1 MTRKR
6 EQYMFH
12 NMNVYYSEHE
22 IGYEQRDLG
31 PKVESA
37 LGSFPVVVITG
48 PRQVGKSTFL
58 RNEFGG
64 FHYINLDD
72 FSLLGQAREDPVSLW
87 EGFDE
92 VIIDE
97 VQKAPR
103 TLEAVKLEV
112 DRGKRKKRFLLSG
125 SSNLL
130 LMSKVTESL
139 AGRAIY
145 LEMLPFTYREMRGK
159 GGKPSRLAQIM
170 EKDFQLDERS
180 ARKEDPLPYI
190 LRGCMPPLLNLSE
203 LGDALLWWESYV
215 RTYLERDLRE
225 LSQIENLVDF
235 RRLLGAMALR
245 TGDVLNQSALAR
257 DTGISQPT
265 VYRYLKLLEVSNL
278 LVRVP
283 PFTAGRSKRIVKS
296 PKLHFIDPGL
306 SAFLAGYHDVE
317 SLRGARELGSL
328 FECLVHLQLR
338 ADAELQVPRV
348 GIYFWRTSGG
358 REVDFVLEQGR
369 DLVAVEVK
377 MTTRPSYNDIKNLLA
392 FLEEHPRAIR
402 GVLVHAGSTL
412 RHLHSKVIAV
422 PWWWLGS

>member
-1 MTRKR
+1 MNDNYSYRDIEYRK
-6 EQYMFH
+6 
-12 NMNVYYSEHE
+12 
-22 IGYEQRDLG
+22 RDLG
-31 PKVESA
+31 PKVRSA

-58 RNEFGG
+58 RKEFKG

-72 FSLLGQAREDPVSLW
+72 FSLLGQAREDPGSLW
-87 EGFDE
+87 EGHDE

-103 TLEAVKLEV
+103 MLEAVKLEV
-112 DRGKRKKRFLLSG
+112 DRSRRKKRFLLSG

-145 LEMLPFTYREMRGK
+145 LEMLPFTYREMKGRG
-159 GGKPSRLAQIM
+159 GSPSRLAEIM
-170 EKDFQLDERS
+170 RKDFQLEERS
-180 ARKEDPLPYI
+180 AKKEDPLPHI
-190 LRGCMPPLLNLSE
+190 LRGSLPPLLELRE
-203 LGDALLWWESYV
+203 LGEVQLWWESYV

-235 RRLLGAMALR
+235 RRLLGALALR
-245 TGDVLNQSALAR
+245 AGSVLNQSALAR

-278 LVRVP
+278 VARVP

-296 PKLHFIDPGL
+296 PKLYYVDPGL
-306 SAFLAGYHDVE
+306 SAFLAGYHDLD
-317 SLRGARELGSL
+317 SLREGRELGGL
-328 FECLVHLQLR
+328 FECLVYLQLR
-338 ADAELQVPRV
+338 ADTELQVPRT
-348 GIYFWRTSGG
+348 GIYFWRTTGG
-358 REVDFVLEQGR
+358 SKVDFVLEQGR

-377 MTTRPSYNDIKNLLA
+377 LTTRPSYNDIKNLLA

-402 GVLVHAGSTL
+402 GVLVHAGSAI
-412 RHLHSKVIAV
+412 RRLHRKVVAV

>member
-1 MTRKR
+1 
-6 EQYMFH
+6 
-12 NMNVYYSEHE
+12 MNSIYSDHE
-22 IGYEQRDLG
+22 IDYKKRDLG

-37 LGSFPVVVITG
+37 LGSFPVVAITG

-58 RNEFGG
+58 RNEFSG

-72 FSLLGQAREDPVSLW
+72 FSLLGQAREDPGSLW
-87 EGFDE
+87 EGHDE
-92 VIIDE
+92 IIIDE

-112 DRGKRKKRFLLSG
+112 DRSKRKKRFLLSG

-145 LEMLPFTYREMRGK
+145 LEMLPFTYREMKGR
-159 GGKPSRLAQIM
+159 GGKPSKLAEIM
-170 EKDFQLDERS
+170 CKDFRLDEKS
-180 ARKEDPLPYI
+180 TKKEDPLPYI
-190 LRGCMPPLLNLSE
+190 LRGSLPPLLGLSD
-203 LGDALLWWESYV
+203 LGDMLLWWEGYV

-235 RRLLGAMALR
+235 RRLLGSLALM
-245 TGDVLNQSALAR
+245 TGSVMNQSALAR

-265 VYRYLKLLEVSNL
+265 VYRYIKLLEVSNL

-283 PFTAGRSKRIVKS
+283 PFTASRSKRIVKS
-296 PKLHFIDPGL
+296 PKLYYIDPGL
-306 SAFLAGYHDVE
+306 SAFLAGYHDMD
-317 SLRGARELGSL
+317 SLRDARELGGL

-338 ADAELQVPRV
+338 ADAELQVPRI
-348 GIYFWRTSGG
+348 GIYYWRTSGG

-377 MTTRPSYNDIKNLLA
+377 MTTRPSYNDIKNLLG
-392 FLEEHPRAIR
+392 FLDEHPRAVR
-402 GVLVHAGSTL
+402 GLLVHAGSAV
-412 RHLHSKVIAV
+412 RHLHGKVIAV

>member
-1 MTRKR
+1 
-6 EQYMFH
+6 
-12 NMNVYYSEHE
+12 MNDKYSEHE
-22 IGYEQRDLG
+22 IEYRKRDLG

-37 LGSFPVVVITG
+37 LGSFPVVAITG

-58 RNEFGG
+58 RNEFKG

-72 FSLLGQAREDPVSLW
+72 FSLLGQAREDPGSLW
-87 EGFDE
+87 EGHDE
-92 VIIDE
+92 IIIDE

-112 DRGKRKKRFLLSG
+112 DRSRRKKRFLLSG

-145 LEMLPFTYREMRGK
+145 LEMLPFTYREMKGRG
-159 GGKPSRLAQIM
+159 GGPSRLAEIM
-170 EKDFQLDERS
+170 RKDFQLDEKS
-180 ARKEDPLPYI
+180 TRKEDPLPNI
-190 LRGCMPPLLNLSE
+190 LRGSLPPLLELSE
-203 LGDALLWWESYV
+203 LGDVLLWWESYV

-235 RRLLGAMALR
+235 RRLLGALALR
-245 TGDVLNQSALAR
+245 AGSVLNQSALAR

-265 VYRYLKLLEVSNL
+265 VYRYIKLLEVSNL

-283 PFTAGRSKRIVKS
+283 PFTASRSKRIVKS
-296 PKLHFIDPGL
+296 PKLYYIDPGL
-306 SAFLAGYHDVE
+306 NTFLAGYHDMD
-317 SLRGARELGSL
+317 SLRDARELGGL

-338 ADAELQVPRV
+338 ADAELQVPRM

-392 FLEEHPRAIR
+392 FLEEHPRAMR
-402 GVLVHAGSTL
+402 GLLVHAGSAL

>member
-1 MTRKR
+1 
-6 EQYMFH
+6 
-12 NMNVYYSEHE
+12 MNDNYSSHE
-22 IGYEQRDLG
+22 KKYLNRDLG
-31 PKVESA
+31 PKVKSA
-37 LGSFPVVVITG
+37 LGSFPVVTITG

-58 RNEFGG
+58 RNEFSG
-64 FHYINLDD
+64 FRYINLDD
-72 FSLLGQAREDPVSLW
+72 FSLLGQARDDPGSLW

-112 DRGKRKKRFLLSG
+112 DRSKRRKRFLLSG
-125 SSNLL
+125 SFNLL

-139 AGRAIY
+139 AGRAVY
-145 LEMLPFTYREMRGK
+145 LEMLPFTYREMKGRG
-159 GGKPSRLAQIM
+159 GSPSKLEEIM
-170 EKDFQLDERS
+170 RKDFQLDEGS
-180 ARKEDPLPYI
+180 TRKEDPLPHI
-190 LRGCMPPLLNLSE
+190 LRGFLPPLLELSD
-203 LGDALLWWESYV
+203 LRDVLLWWEGYV

-235 RRLLGAMALR
+235 RRLLGALAPR
-245 TGDVLNQSALAR
+245 TGSVLNQSALAR

-265 VYRYLKLLEVSNL
+265 VYRYIKLLEVSNL

-283 PFTAGRSKRIVKS
+283 PFTASRSKRIVKS
-296 PKLHFIDPGL
+296 PKLYYVDPGL
-306 SAFLAGYHDVE
+306 NAFLAGYHDMD
-317 SLRGARELGSL
+317 SLRSARELGAL
-328 FECLVHLQLR
+328 FESLVHLQLR

-358 REVDFVLEQGR
+358 QEVDFVLEQGR
-369 DLVAVEVK
+369 NLVAVEVK
-377 MTTRPSYNDIKNLLA
+377 LTSRPSYNDIKNLLL
-392 FLEEHPRAIR
+392 FLGEHPQAIR
-402 GVLVHAGSTL
+402 GVLVHAGSAL

>member
-1 MTRKR
+1 
-6 EQYMFH
+6 
-12 NMNVYYSEHE
+12 MNEIYSVHE
-22 IGYEQRDLG
+22 IVYKQRDLG

-37 LGSFPVVVITG
+37 LGSFPVVAITG

-58 RNEFGG
+58 RNELGG

-72 FSLLGQAREDPVSLW
+72 FSLLGQAREDPASLW
-87 EGFDE
+87 EGHDE

-97 VQKAPR
+97 VQKAPQ

-112 DRGKRKKRFLLSG
+112 DRSKRKKRFLLSG

-145 LEMLPFTYREMRGK
+145 MEMLPFTYREMKGR
-159 GGKPSRLAQIM
+159 GGKPSRLARIM
-170 EKDFQLDERS
+170 EKDFPLDERN

-190 LRGCMPPLLNLSE
+190 LRGSMPPLFDLSE
-203 LGDALLWWESYV
+203 PGDVLLWWESYV

-235 RRLLGAMALR
+235 RRLLGALALR
-245 TGDVLNQSALAR
+245 TGSVLNQSALAR

-265 VYRYLKLLEVSNL
+265 VYRYIKLLEVSNL

-283 PFTAGRSKRIVKS
+283 PFTASRSKRIIKS
-296 PKLHFIDPGL
+296 PKLYFIDPGL
-306 SAFLAGYHDVE
+306 SAFLAGYHDMD
-317 SLRGARELGSL
+317 SLHTARELGGL

-338 ADAELQVPRV
+338 ADAELQVPRTR
-348 GIYFWRTSGG
+348 IYFWWTAGG

-369 DLVAVEVK
+369 NLVAVEVK
-377 MTTRPSYNDIKNLLA
+377 MTTRPSFNDIKNLLA

-402 GVLVHAGSTL
+402 GLLVHAGNAI

-422 PWWWLGS
+422 PWWWLAS